1 MFSIWK
7 KWNLFEP
14 TQNQIEIEPRIGQ
27 KMTLKWTSFDQKKR
41 YKFNL
46 EITAVEPYSKIP
58 KFLAPKFKFR
68 IWFCLIEAIH
78 FLSFL
83 FLYDSQELF
92 PKLVIGKKKFIGISL

>member
-7 KWNLFEP
+7 KWILFEP
-14 TQNQIEIEPRIGQ
+14 TQNKIEIEPRIGQ
-27 KMTLKWTSFDQKKR
+27 KVTLKWTSFDQKKR

-83 FLYDSQELF
+83 FLYDSQEIFLNWLLA
-92 PKLVIGKKKFIGISL
+92 KINYIIVK

>member
-7 KWNLFEP
+7 KWILFEP
-14 TQNQIEIEPRIGQ
+14 TQNQIEIGPRIGQ
-27 KMTLKWTSFDQKKR
+27 KMTLKWTSFDQKKQ

-46 EITAVEPYSKIP
+46 EITSVEPYSKIP

-83 FLYDSQELF
+83 FLYDSQEIFLNWLLA
-92 PKLVIGKKKFIGISL
+92 KINYIIVK